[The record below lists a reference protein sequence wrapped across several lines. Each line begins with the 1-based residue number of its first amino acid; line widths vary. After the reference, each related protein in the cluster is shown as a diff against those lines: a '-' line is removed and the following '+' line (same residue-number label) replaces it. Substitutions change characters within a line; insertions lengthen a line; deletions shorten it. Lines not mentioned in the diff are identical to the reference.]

1 MISNVPLVELITID
15 DGLYVAAAH
24 VKPPIAAGA
33 TSVTVHVFPVGIP
46 DTVADVLVVT
56 VRLPVKPTPQS

>member
-1 MISNVPLVELITID
+1 MPLVELITID
-15 DGLYVAAAH
+15 VGLYVGAAH
-24 VKPPIAAGA
+24 VNPGIAAGA

-56 VRLPVKPTPQS
+56 VRLPVKPAPQS